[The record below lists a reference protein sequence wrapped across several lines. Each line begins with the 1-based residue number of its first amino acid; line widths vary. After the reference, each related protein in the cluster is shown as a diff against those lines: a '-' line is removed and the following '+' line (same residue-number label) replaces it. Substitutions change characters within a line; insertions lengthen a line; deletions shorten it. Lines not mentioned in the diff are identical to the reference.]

1 MSRRMAREAAFM
13 VLFAK
18 EFGSAD
24 DYQSVLAMASDKA
37 RPKNQDEAF
46 TTELV
51 TGTLQNKNEIDAIIG
66 RHAIDWQIANMP
78 LVDLCILRI
87 AIYELLF
94 DTLPDSVCINEALEL
109 AKTYAGDKSA
119 AFINGV
125 LGGVSRQKASEGIS
139 SVIGLLNKEEQ
150 NDILQQA
157 KEEDI

>member
-1 MSRRMAREAAFM
+1 MSRRMARETAFM
-13 VLFAK
+13 VLFAN
-18 EFGSAD
+18 EFGSSD
-24 DYQSVLAMASDKA
+24 DYKSVLAMASDKA
-37 RPKNQDEAF
+37 RPKNQDEGF

-51 TGTLQNKNEIDAIIG
+51 TGTLQNKDEIDALIG

-125 LGGVSRQKASEGIS
+125 LGGVSRQKATEGIS
-139 SVIGLLNKEEQ
+139 SVIGFLNKEEQ